1 MKEIRVTAKKY
12 DYYRQEL
19 KEIKQA
25 KLYFNSCRKYEPKNI
40 NKRNTSVMIKLNT
53 SCTKTSYFF
62 NNAIL

>member
-25 KLYFNSCRKYEPKNI
+25 KIIFQFLQEIRAEKHKYKKYE
-40 NKRNTSVMIKLNT
+40 L
-53 SCTKTSYFF
+53 
-62 NNAIL
+62 